1 MTMYGRCKNC
11 WWYKLTKNP
20 HYTITSSGLKE
31 FPGEGICYM
40 QSTGIGI
47 EGTENYVYTSE
58 DSYCPDY
65 YNRKKEKIKLEDWIK
80 SCYNKNKHQ

>member
-1 MTMYGRCKNC
+1 MYGRCKNC

-40 QSTGIGI
+40 QLL
-47 EGTENYVYTSE
+47 NYINFINNIYFYCKYTTISWI
-58 DSYCPDY
+58 
-65 YNRKKEKIKLEDWIK
+65 NKIKD
-80 SCYNKNKHQ
+80 

>member
-1 MTMYGRCKNC
+1 
-11 WWYKLTKNP
+11 
-20 HYTITSSGLKE
+20 
-31 FPGEGICYM
+31 M

-65 YNRKKEKIKLEDWIK
+65 YNRKKEKMKLEDWIK
-80 SCYNKNKHQ
+80 SCYNKNKH

>member
-1 MTMYGRCKNC
+1 MYGRCKNC

-31 FPGEGICYM
+31 FPGEGICY
-40 QSTGIGI
+40 
-47 EGTENYVYTSE
+47 
-58 DSYCPDY
+58 
-65 YNRKKEKIKLEDWIK
+65 NRKKEKMKLEDWIK

>member
-1 MTMYGRCKNC
+1 
-11 WWYKLTKNP
+11 
-20 HYTITSSGLKE
+20 
-31 FPGEGICYM
+31 M
-40 QSTGIGI
+40 QSTGIG

-80 SCYNKNKHQ
+80 NKNKHQ